1 VTRPGPAPALLLA
14 ALAACGGADQA
25 PPPADSYTLI
35 DAPGGGVTIRME
47 GVEIETAGSAYRF
60 EQQISG
66 GAATTSG
73 PTLNGHPFGL
83 RTGVFFIGEREYGPA
98 PAGARVRVGSDGVF
112 VDGERRGDAP
122 PRL

>member
-1 VTRPGPAPALLLA
+1 VTRPGPSPALLLA
-14 ALAACGGADQA
+14 GLAACGGADQA
-25 PPPADSYTLI
+25 PPADSYTLI
-35 DAPGGGVTIRME
+35 DAPGGGVTIGME
-47 GVEIETAGSAYRF
+47 GVEIETDGDVAYRF

-83 RTGVFFIGEREYGPA
+83 RKGVFFIGEREYGPA
-98 PAGARVRVGSDGVF
+98 PSGAHVRVASDGVF